1 MQCTA
6 DDIRLHR
13 VALCRKTEPL
23 TSLPRTLPRFQAQY
37 RGQFQKKESNALS
50 GTADCITQKGKALCA
65 TLKIQDQDQAH
76 GPFWLMSSQNKDCNR
91 YIQFRIQF
99 FGLKRVNGRG
109 FRRQQQSGILQ
120 TCCSYAEVEHIM
132 VGWGFETI
140 SNERHSVYFSQGKL
154 DLQIM
159 TMERN
164 INYRRSKGV
173 VSQGYMT
180 ATRRYPSYLQ

>member
-13 VALCRKTEPL
+13 VAFCKKTEPL

-37 RGQFQKKESNALS
+37 RGQFQKKRNPTHCQELL
-50 GTADCITQKGKALCA
+50 TVLPKKRKLCVQ
-65 TLKIQDQDQAH
+65 LE
-76 GPFWLMSSQNKDCNR
+76 R
-91 YIQFRIQF
+91 FRIRIKLTDLSSSCHHKTKIATDTYNSEFKF

-173 VSQGYMT
+173 VSQGYND
-180 ATRRYPSYLQ
+180 SYKEIS